1 MHMSLTQSDLQAI
14 KELFNTGTLVLHEDI
29 KGLKN
34 ETLVLH
40 EDVKEL
46 KEEMKAFR
54 ETVQALSVSIDNL
67 VKGVE
72 DLKQEYS
79 LVVSQISKH
88 EKWIRQI
95 AERVGVQL
103 TGG

>member
-1 MHMSLTQSDLQAI
+1 MSLTQSDLQAI
-14 KELFNTGTLVLHEDI
+14 KELFTA
-29 KGLKN
+29 

-46 KEEMKAFR
+46 KTGTLILRQDVKEIKEEVSGLR
-54 ETVQALSVSIDNL
+54 EAVQVMSISIDKL

-79 LVVSQISKH
+79 LVISQMDKH

-95 AERVGVQL
+95 AEKVGIHP
-103 TGG
+103 TID